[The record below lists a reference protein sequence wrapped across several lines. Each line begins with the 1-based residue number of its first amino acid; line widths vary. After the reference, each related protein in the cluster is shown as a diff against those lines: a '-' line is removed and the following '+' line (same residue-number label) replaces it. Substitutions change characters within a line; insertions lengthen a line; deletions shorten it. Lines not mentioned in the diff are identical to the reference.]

1 MEGAV
6 LDKLLDE
13 LIGKQLRSIPPVRYS
28 YQEMADLKASVVS
41 LKTEYER
48 IEKKVI
54 SAEAAFHEF

>member
-1 MEGAV
+1 M
-6 LDKLLDE
+6 DKLLDE

-54 SAEAAFHEF
+54 SADAAFHEF